1 LEKIKKGGIMPVC
14 PECKYEYVKGV
25 TICPDCGTA
34 LVDKKHFE
42 KPKELSE
49 SDWEVVFTSN
59 KDYEVEMMKD
69 NLESAG
75 MEANIL
81 SQLDRNF
88 PAPGD
93 FTVIKLLVKKNDVKE
108 ALKFI
113 EQVINNKNSEN
124 ENQE

>member
-1 LEKIKKGGIMPVC
+1 MPVC

-34 LVDKKHFE
+34 LVDEKHFE

-49 SDWEVVFTSN
+49 KDWEVVFTSN
-59 KDYEVEMMKD
+59 KDYEVEMMRD
-69 NLESAG
+69 NLVSAG
-75 MEANIL
+75 MEATIL

-93 FTVIKLLVKKNDVKE
+93 FTVIKLLVKKKDVKD

-113 EQVINNKNSEN
+113 EQIANKKNSKDEDG
-124 ENQE
+124 EKS